1 MAMTQPQ
8 APPRNVFSL
17 PTDMRVSTVTESLA
31 ELQRMIAAAEDLEI
45 DGSAVAQAD
54 TSTVQTLLLVDREL
68 AARGR
73 TLLLTEPSP
82 ELREV
87 LALAGATAL
96 LTADA

>member
-1 MAMTQPQ
+1 MALTQQ
-8 APPRNVFSL
+8 QDAPRNVFSL
-17 PTDMRVSTVTESLA
+17 PADMRVSAVADSLA
-31 ELQRMIAAAEDLEI
+31 ELQRVIAESAEIAI

-54 TSTVQTLLLVDREL
+54 TSTVQALLLIDREL

-73 TLLLTEPSP
+73 KLLLTEPSP
-82 ELREV
+82 ELRDV